1 MLHIFESKL
10 PPDLHLFKP
19 SSNAR
24 IASPHLLL
32 ADSLIA
38 IMKQPLH
45 FARHASSTSLIPDS
59 SRNKGREV
67 SNLIVNRFICEVA
80 CSKLSPFVYNYVIP
94 SLRSDPSF
102 PRSLLLSQIVSQA
115 SGHLEAGSAMKEIV
129 ADINLLAAVVRLCEG
144 SAGLLRFAHVSTF
157 ILLSDYL
164 SVNIV
169 YTVNQCL
176 MQMTS

>member
-1 MLHIFESKL
+1 
-10 PPDLHLFKP
+10 
-19 SSNAR
+19 
-24 IASPHLLL
+24 
-32 ADSLIA
+32 
-38 IMKQPLH
+38 
-45 FARHASSTSLIPDS
+45 
-59 SRNKGREV
+59 
-67 SNLIVNRFICEVA
+67 
-80 CSKLSPFVYNYVIP
+80 
-94 SLRSDPSF
+94 
-102 PRSLLLSQIVSQA
+102 
-115 SGHLEAGSAMKEIV
+115 MKEIV